1 MSIRSVMLLSNS
13 FRPDPRVLKEA
24 NGLAQRGHHISI
36 VCWDRA
42 HELAPYESPYSG
54 VEVIRIQ
61 NVPSTYGLGI
71 GQISRLIR
79 FWRAALPYLDK
90 IKPDIVHCHDFD
102 TLPAGLLWGKIHRRP
117 VVYDAH
123 EYYADLVRPRLRGKT
138 GHLLYR
144 LINWSESI
152 GARLSTA
159 VITVD
164 EILAATYK
172 KQNDT
177 VVIIGHYPEKNLA
190 QAAAP
195 VFTHPELRLLYI
207 GRLSADR
214 GILTYIDLLRQARQ
228 AGLPARLILA
238 GVFTPPA
245 EEGRL
250 RASMAGVEDAVD
262 IIGWLPYDQIPA
274 LLQSCDIGL
283 CILSPEERYIKALPV
298 KLFEYMA
305 CGLPVIASNFPA
317 IAGIV
322 NTVHCGTLVEPHCS
336 TDVIAQIV
344 SEWWA
349 NPEAP
354 GHLGENGRQAVL
366 EQYNWE
372 ALVDRLD
379 GLYRSLVSQT

>member
-1 MSIRSVMLLSNS
+1 MRSVMLLSNS

-24 NGLAQRGHHISI
+24 KGLAQRGHHISI
-36 VCWDRA
+36 ICWDRA
-42 HELAPYESPYSG
+42 NELVPYESPSSG

-61 NVPSTYGLGI
+61 NVPSSYGLGR

-102 TLPAGLLWGKIHRRP
+102 TLPAGLLWGKLHQRP

-123 EYYADLVRPRLRGKT
+123 EYYADLVRPRLKDKT
-138 GHLLYR
+138 GHILYR
-144 LINWSESI
+144 LINRAESI

-164 EILAATYK
+164 EVLAATYK
-172 KQNDT
+172 KQNHT
-177 VVIIGHYPEKNLA
+177 VVIIGHYPEKSMA

-195 VFTHPELRLLYI
+195 VFTHSELRFLYT

-214 GILTYIDLLRQARQ
+214 GILTYIDLLRQARR

-238 GVFTPPA
+238 GIFTPP
-245 EEGRL
+245 EEEDRL
-250 RASMAGVEDAVD
+250 RASLAGVEDAVE
-262 IIGWLPYDQIPA
+262 ITGWLPYDQIPA

-317 IAGIV
+317 IASIV
-322 NTVHCGTLVEPHCS
+322 NTVHCGALVEPRNS
-336 TDVIAQIV
+336 TDGITQIV
-344 SEWWA
+344 CEWWA
-349 NPEAP
+349 NPETP
-354 GHLGENGRQAVL
+354 RHLGENGRQAVL
-366 EQYNWE
+366 DQYNWE
-372 ALVDRLD
+372 SLVDRLD
-379 GLYRSLVSQT
+379 GLYRSIVSQP